1 MFVSMDDFQQL
12 PTHRFILIASP
23 LLEGNK
29 HTPSAFGRHPSVKG
43 EFLLIHFPLLTY
55 PFINKSLR

>member
-23 LLEGNK
+23 LLEGD
-29 HTPSAFGRHPSVKG
+29 
-43 EFLLIHFPLLTY
+43 
-55 PFINKSLR
+55 